1 MTGSKQPGRKSME
14 NLSKLLAEDI
24 MSASDEDLLAE
35 FSECGGD
42 ANAEA
47 ERMRALFEAS
57 IVKANKSRLAAARAG
72 ATANRNSSRLRT
84 ARNPQDAR
92 QRLRS
97 ILGQQGIP
105 SRLSLAAR
113 KENELSDADVLGMLD
128 DLQDLGLLPD
138 EDDLA

>member
-1 MTGSKQPGRKSME
+1 MTGSKHPGRKSME
-14 NLSKLLAEDI
+14 NLSRFLAEDI

-35 FSECGGD
+35 FTECGGD

-47 ERMRALFEAS
+47 ERLRALFEAS

-72 ATANRNSSRLRT
+72 AAASRSSPRLSTACS
-84 ARNPQDAR
+84 PQDAR

-97 ILGQQGIP
+97 VLGRPGIP
-105 SRLSLAAR
+105 QRLTLAAR

-128 DLQDLGLLPD
+128 DLRDLGLLRD